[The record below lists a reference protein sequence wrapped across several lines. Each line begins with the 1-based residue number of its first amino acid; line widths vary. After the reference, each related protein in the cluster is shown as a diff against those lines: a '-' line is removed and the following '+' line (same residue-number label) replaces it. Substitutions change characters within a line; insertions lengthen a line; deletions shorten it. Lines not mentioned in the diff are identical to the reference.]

1 MSNLIFE
8 IDGQDLDIESTEI
21 LNEDTGQKEKTY
33 KLKGIFSTIGE
44 RNRNGRVYPRE
55 LWEREVKAYQ
65 NEIESG
71 SINTLMEFEHPPRT
85 EVDMMQ
91 AVAKINKLFI
101 KGNFVMGEA
110 VILNNEKSKQL
121 KCLIDNGVKISV
133 SSRGVG
139 TVEDG
144 VVKDFKLI
152 TYDVV
157 PNPSDFNATMN
168 GICES
173 HENGV
178 HELYQLNEGILQ
190 GKTFAFDKSGNIVPK
205 AAVQTLDEKVSETQ
219 SDDLKKAIKETLCN
233 FIASI

>member
-1 MSNLIFE
+1 MSGANLIFE
-8 IDGQDLDIESTEI
+8 IDGQNLDIESTEI
-21 LNEDTGQKEKTY
+21 LNEATGQKEKTY

-44 RNRNGRVYPRE
+44 KNRNGRVYPRE

-91 AVAKINKLFI
+91 AVAKINKLYI

-139 TVEDG
+139 TVENG
-144 VVKDFKLI
+144 IVTDFKLI
-152 TYDVV
+152 TYDIV

-173 HENGV
+173 HENGI
-178 HELYQLNEGILQ
+178 HEMYQLNEGILQ
-190 GKTFAFDKSGNIVPK
+190 GKTFGIDKAGNIIPQLTESVSK
-205 AAVQTLDEKVSETQ
+205 EELKVS
-219 SDDLKKAIKETLCN
+219 LKKALCSL
-233 FIASI
+233 ISEM

>member
-1 MSNLIFE
+1 MSGANLIFE
-8 IDGQDLDIESTEI
+8 IDGQNLDIESTEI
-21 LNEDTGQKEKTY
+21 LNEATGQKEKTY

-44 RNRNGRVYPRE
+44 KNRNGRVYPRE

-65 NEIESG
+65 TEIESG

-91 AVAKINKLFI
+91 AVAKINKLYI

-139 TVEDG
+139 TVENG
-144 VVKDFKLI
+144 VVTDFKLI
-152 TYDVV
+152 TYDIV

-173 HENGV
+173 HENGI
-178 HELYQLNEGILQ
+178 HEMYQLNEGILQ
-190 GKTFAFDKSGNIVPK
+190 GKTFGIDKAGNIIPQLTESVSK
-205 AAVQTLDEKVSETQ
+205 EELKVS
-219 SDDLKKAIKETLCN
+219 LKKALCSL
-233 FIASI
+233 ISEM

>member
-1 MSNLIFE
+1 MSGANLIFE
-8 IDGQDLDIESTEI
+8 IDGQNLDIESTEI
-21 LNEDTGQKEKTY
+21 LNEATGQKEKTY

-44 RNRNGRVYPRE
+44 KNRNGRTYPRE

-65 NEIESG
+65 TEIESG

-91 AVAKINKLFI
+91 AVAKINRLYI

-139 TVEDG
+139 TVENG
-144 VVKDFKLI
+144 VVTDFKLI
-152 TYDVV
+152 TYDIV

-173 HENGV
+173 HENGI
-178 HELYQLNEGILQ
+178 HEMYQLNEGILQ
-190 GKTFAFDKSGNIVPK
+190 GKTFGIDKAGNIIPQLTESVSKEELK
-205 AAVQTLDEKVSETQ
+205 AS
-219 SDDLKKAIKETLCN
+219 LKKALCSL
-233 FIASI
+233 ISDM